1 MSLGMN
7 LVMACVIENNCHG
20 LTVETNNSTQRLS
33 MTSSYV
39 FSTIFH
45 YLLPVLSFRHGL
57 NNYAVGSRT
66 SPYFPTKYMNSRN
79 WDTNEGL
86 A

>member
-1 MSLGMN
+1 MSSGMN

-20 LTVETNNSTQRLS
+20 LTVETNDSIQRLS

-39 FSTIFH
+39 FSTMFH
-45 YLLPVLSFRHGL
+45 LLLPALSFRHTL

-66 SPYFPTKYMNSRN
+66 CPYVPTKYMDSRN
-79 WDTNEGL
+79 WDTNEDV